1 MHKEKPCEEDIPNLT
16 FIGWIQKFDLESTV
30 LRDDQ
35 EKFLIKKLKKKDF
48 IVRNNAW
55 DGKTYWLLWSV
66 RGFDVTMF
74 NWLQEEYGKFLKIKN
89 LAVSL
94 RILHKCFNSP
104 VEFQVIFIIMRWYFN
119 YCIIQSVR
127 RCQCKTLHVTKLTYR
142 FCVLNISL

>member
-55 DGKTYWLLWSV
+55 DGKTYW
-66 RGFDVTMF
+66 
-74 NWLQEEYGKFLKIKN
+74 
-89 LAVSL
+89 
-94 RILHKCFNSP
+94 
-104 VEFQVIFIIMRWYFN
+104 
-119 YCIIQSVR
+119 
-127 RCQCKTLHVTKLTYR
+127 
-142 FCVLNISL
+142 